1 MRKGTFSVKKATA
14 NSSKHNS
21 RENAPKYLIGLEF
34 ETSNYYELINSDD
47 NFIIEAQNIYKNKI
61 KQSMQKSQVDNLIQE
76 TVLTLKPEQNEND
89 VKDLFSK
96 LHKKYGGHEILELSV
111 HRDEG
116 HFVKDEIAY
125 YPTKNILN
133 KNGDWYICSDLNIE
147 KPKENDFDFKVDIST
162 FEKVYNYHAHVKFSM
177 FDRELGKS
185 ARMQKKDM
193 SERIKFV
200 SDELGLIFSP
210 GIDSRITKSV
220 SQIKDEHLV
229 KAQATAKE
237 QAKVIQANATI
248 TELKQANAELRAEL
262 QNAKVGRTEYAQL
275 EQLNKDLKLSVKNK
289 DLTIEEMN
297 TKFEELKNNLLKEK
311 NEALESV
318 KSTIISSNEEK
329 TAYKQNIEELKKA
342 LMKKDDLIFGMKVNY
357 GKLEKE
363 HLISLN
369 EMKPKEIIKT
379 IKVPVIKE
387 VENPINTQLQKENE
401 ELKELKADI
410 AKVINIP
417 VERNFFFLIS
427 IKNIFNAL
435 KEQIESLQEQIR
447 DLTRKDITSQEK
459 INPRASDDA
468 LQKILKQYED
478 SKHSEKDVEEALAE
492 FRKRN
497 DYR

>member
-1 MRKGTFSVKKATA
+1 MRKGTFSVKKANS

-147 KPKENDFDFKVDIST
+147 KPKENDFDKKVNIEDYK
-162 FEKVYNYHAHVKFSM
+162 KVYNYHAHVKFSM

-237 QAKVIQANATI
+237 QAKSNATI
-248 TELKQANAELRAEL
+248 QELKKANAELKAEL
-262 QNAKVGRTEYAQL
+262 QTAKAKRPEHAQL
-275 EQLNKDLKLSVKNK
+275 EQLNKELTIKLKNK

-297 TKFEELKNNLLKEK
+297 TKFEELKNKLLREK
-311 NEALESV
+311 NEALESL
-318 KSTIISSNEEK
+318 KTTIISHEEEK
-329 TAYKQNIEELKKA
+329 TAYEQSIEELKTE

-363 HLISLN
+363 
-369 EMKPKEIIKT
+369 
-379 IKVPVIKE
+379 
-387 VENPINTQLQKENE
+387 NE
-401 ELKELKADI
+401 ELKELKANI
-410 AKVINIP
+410 AKVVDIP
-417 VERNFFFLIS
+417 VERNFSFLINF
-427 IKNIFNAL
+427 KNIFYAF
-435 KEQIESLQEQIR
+435 KEQIEALQEQIR
-447 DLTRKDITSQEK
+447 DLTRKDTTSSVK
-459 INPRASDDA
+459 IDSRANMSDYDELFNA
-468 LQKILKQYED
+468 ENTKEMK
-478 SKHSEKDVEEALAE
+478 EEAIRGFEKQPDL
-492 FRKRN
+492 K
-497 DYR
+497 